1 MFRRLIV
8 PSRVLSNNILKN
20 LPTRHL
26 CEFKPQ
32 KEMFEMKIIFPQ
44 EKYKEML
51 EFVRKQDLQVAINK
65 IENRNDIKRDQ
76 ESDAKDYIIVAFA
89 SLSFL
94 CLINCFAN

>member
-8 PSRVLSNNILKN
+8 PSRLLSTNILKS

-26 CEFKPQ
+26 CELKPP
-32 KEMFEMKIIFPQ
+32 KEMFEMKITFPQ
-44 EKYKEML
+44 EKYGEML
-51 EFVRKQDLQVAINK
+51 EFVRKRDLQVTINR
-65 IENRNDIKRDQ
+65 IENRNIEKDQ
-76 ESDAKDYIIVAFA
+76 QSDAKDYIIVAFA